1 MKIRTQLILAF
12 LLLAVLPMLV
22 IVLVGYVSSQR
33 AVRQAVEAE
42 ASVLTAD
49 MENRMERVRQ
59 ETRRRVERLG
69 ELPFGRLAYPR
80 DSEGD
85 ERMQLFDT
93 LVGELGESASLVE
106 SFEYV
111 PMAPEEASPD
121 TGAAPRPP
129 APLAKVSPK
138 TVVIE
143 MHEVM
148 RQLEREL
155 REVEDEA
162 VREQMRARAQEGLA
176 AAAVAMKMFGGQGTW
191 LEDAE
196 TVEEWEAKV
205 SFGESEADAPGEVEE
220 ELPQDVVPGLEATA
234 IETDRDF
241 ETFRVDFGSGLKIPV
256 REEGRVV
263 GEVLARVKGDEL
275 LRRVLEKTK
284 RTQGEVPFALDPDG
298 RLFTLNDEDR
308 AALGGLPL
316 EAAAAGDQVHENWVV
331 VTTDIPAAG
340 MSFGIA
346 RPIRESL
353 QEIRLTALRNFGF
366 GVGLISLALLGV
378 LPISRRMSNNLQEVT
393 AAAAR
398 VAEGDLS
405 TRVPVRSRN
414 EIGQLADAFNS
425 MATDLA
431 RNRERLL
438 EEQRAH
444 RDHEVERTLL
454 QAEVDRQ
461 TEELEE
467 ARRFQLSLL
476 PKRLPEHESFELAVE
491 MRTATEVGGDYYD
504 FQMADDGVLT
514 TAVGDA
520 TGHGAAA
527 GTMVTVIKSLFSAY
541 PPGESLSAFLSEA
554 GGAIRRMELGRMA
567 MAMALARLD
576 GRRLTLATAG
586 MPPALLFRRH
596 SGRVE
601 EIQLKGMPLGSFA
614 TEYSERAV
622 DVEPGDTLLLMTDGL
637 PELPNPDGE
646 PLDYQ
651 RAAEQFERHG
661 GSPLDTVIEE
671 LCRTAEEW
679 AGGGAPADDVTFVVL
694 RVT

>member
-1 MKIRTQLILAF
+1 M
-12 LLLAVLPMLV
+12 
-22 IVLVGYVSSQR
+22 
-33 AVRQAVEAE
+33 
-42 ASVLTAD
+42 
-49 MENRMERVRQ
+49 
-59 ETRRRVERLG
+59 RL
-69 ELPFGRLAYPR
+69 
-80 DSEGD
+80 
-85 ERMQLFDT
+85 
-93 LVGELGESASLVE
+93 
-106 SFEYV
+106 
-111 PMAPEEASPD
+111 
-121 TGAAPRPP
+121 
-129 APLAKVSPK
+129 
-138 TVVIE
+138 
-143 MHEVM
+143 
-148 RQLEREL
+148 
-155 REVEDEA
+155 
-162 VREQMRARAQEGLA
+162 
-176 AAAVAMKMFGGQGTW
+176 FGGEGSW

-196 TVEEWEAKV
+196 TAAEWEAKIR
-205 SFGESEADAPGEVEE
+205 FEESEVESLSEDEVVSDPG
-220 ELPQDVVPGLEATA
+220 VPELEATA
-234 IETDRDF
+234 IETDREF
-241 ETFRVDFGSGLKIPV
+241 ESFRIDFGSGLKVPV

-263 GEVLARVKGDEL
+263 GEVLARVKGEEL
-275 LRRVLEKTK
+275 LRRVLERTK
-284 RTQGEVPFALDPDG
+284 RTQGEVPFALDQDG
-298 RLFTLNDEDR
+298 SLFTLNDEDR
-308 AALGGLPL
+308 AALGGLPI
-316 EAAAAGDQVHENWVV
+316 EAVAAGDQVHENWVV
-331 VTTDIPAAG
+331 VTSDIPAVG

-353 QEIRLTALRNFGF
+353 AEIRRTALKNFGF
-366 GVGLISLALLGV
+366 GVGLISLAVLGV

-393 AAAAR
+393 VAAAR

-414 EIGQLADAFNS
+414 EIGQLATAFNS

-476 PKRLPEHESFELAVE
+476 PRSLPEHQSFELAVE

-504 FQMADDGVLT
+504 FQMAPGGVLT
-514 TAVGDA
+514 AAVGDA

-541 PPGESLSAFLSEA
+541 PPGESLSSFLSDA
-554 GGAIRRMELGRMA
+554 GSAIRRMDLGRMA

-576 GRRLTLATAG
+576 GPRLTLATAG
-586 MPPALLFRRH
+586 MPPALLFRRR

-614 TEYSERAV
+614 TEYSERTV
-622 DVEPGDTLLLMTDGL
+622 DVAPGDTLLLMTDGL

-646 PLDYQ
+646 PLGYQ

-661 GSPLDTVIEE
+661 NSSLDTVIEQ
-671 LCRTAEEW
+671 LCLTAEKW
-679 AGGGAPADDVTFVVL
+679 AGGGAPADDLTFVAL
-694 RVT
+694 RVR

>member
-12 LLLAVLPMLV
+12 LLLAVLPMSV

-42 ASVLTAD
+42 VALLTVE

-69 ELPFGRLAYPR
+69 ELPFRRLAGPGA
-80 DSEGD
+80 SKGD
-85 ERMQLFDT
+85 ERMELFDT
-93 LVGELGESASLVE
+93 LVGELGESAALVE

-111 PMAPEEASPD
+111 PMAPEEVSPD
-121 TGAAPRPP
+121 TGATPRPP
-129 APLAKVSPK
+129 APAPSVSPK
-138 TVVIE
+138 AVVIE
-143 MHEVM
+143 MQEVM
-148 RQLEREL
+148 RQVEREL
-155 REVEDEA
+155 RKVEDES

-176 AAAVAMKMFGGQGTW
+176 AAAVAMKMFGGDGSW
-191 LEDAE
+191 LEDAG
-196 TVEEWEAKV
+196 TAEEWEAKV
-205 SFGESEADAPGEVEE
+205 RFETGEAEAVGDIEPEAPE
-220 ELPQDVVPGLEATA
+220 DVVPGLEASA
-234 IETDRDF
+234 IETDREF
-241 ETFRVDFGSGLKIPV
+241 ESFRVDFGSGLKVPV

-263 GEVLARVKGDEL
+263 GEVLARVKGEEL
-275 LRRVLEKTK
+275 LRRVLGRTQ
-284 RTQGEVPFALDPDG
+284 RTQGEVPFALDQDG
-298 RLFTLNDEDR
+298 KLFTVNEEDR
-308 AALGGLPL
+308 AAIAGLPL
-316 EAAAAGDQVHENWVV
+316 QGGETENVLENWVV
-331 VTTDIPAAG
+331 VTTDVPASG

-353 QEIRLTALRNFGF
+353 AEIRRTALRNFGF

-393 AAAAR
+393 VAAAR

-414 EIGQLADAFNS
+414 EIGQLAQAFNS

-431 RNRERLL
+431 SNRERLL

-476 PKRLPEHESFELAVE
+476 PRSLPEHQSFELAVE

-504 FQMADDGVLT
+504 FQMAPGGVLT
-514 TAVGDA
+514 AAVGDA

-541 PPGESLSAFLSEA
+541 PPGESLSSFLSDA
-554 GGAIRRMELGRMA
+554 GSAIRRMDLGRMA

-576 GRRLTLATAG
+576 GPRLTLATAG
-586 MPPALLFRRH
+586 MPPALLFRQR

-614 TEYSERAV
+614 TEYSERTV
-622 DVEPGDTLLLMTDGL
+622 DVASGDTLLLMTDGL

-646 PLDYQ
+646 PLGYQ
-651 RAAEQFERHG
+651 RAAEKFERYG
-661 GSPLDTVIEE
+661 GSPLETVIEQ
-671 LCRTAEEW
+671 LCLTAEDW
-679 AGGGAPADDVTFVVL
+679 AGGGAPADDVTFVAL
-694 RVT
+694 RVR